1 MGAHVLFLVENQ
13 PYPYDPRIR
22 AQVAAL
28 VEAGYLVTVAGPTG
42 DGFETAAET
51 LDGVEVRRFR
61 APPPGRGLVGY
72 LREYLV
78 SFFLLARLTRNIH
91 RHHPLDVVFVCNPP
105 DLLILLALP
114 LARRGAGVVFDDREL
129 SPELFDAKFSRRGA
143 VGGAV
148 YRTLLLMERSA
159 FRHADTVLV
168 TNRSYAS
175 NPHLRGGVDENR
187 VFVVGNGPDPT
198 RIFPVDE
205 RPELRRGRTHLV
217 LWIGAMSK
225 QEGLEHL
232 LVAADEL
239 VNRRG
244 RSDVSF
250 ALVGPGD
257 VHDVLA
263 AEITRLELEGVV
275 EVRGRVDDELVR
287 AYIATADVCV
297 GADERTA
304 MNDRAAM
311 RKVFEYM
318 AMGRAVV
325 QFPLTEMRRLCG
337 DGTVYAGNA
346 DGTDL
351 ANRIE
356 ELLDDPDE
364 RKRLG
369 HAARRRVEE
378 QGLTWPQQVPS
389 LLAAVAAARDLGLA
403 RRRAHRR

>member
-1 MGAHVLFLVENQ
+1 MAGHVLFLVENQ

-28 VEAGYLVTVAGPTG
+28 LDAGYLVSVACPTG
-42 DGFETAAET
+42 EGFKSLAET
-51 LDGVEVRRFR
+51 LNGVEVRRFP
-61 APPPGRGLVGY
+61 APPPGRGVVGY
-72 LREYLV
+72 VREYLV
-78 SFFLLARLTRNIH
+78 SLFLLAGLTRRITSE
-91 RHHPLDVVFVCNPP
+91 RAVDTVVVCNPP

-114 LARRGAGVVFDDREL
+114 LARQGAGVVFDDREL
-129 SPELFDAKFSRRGA
+129 SPELFEAKFSR
-143 VGGAV
+143 GGMREAV
-148 YRTLLLMERSA
+148 YRTLLWMERSA
-159 FRHADTVLV
+159 FRRADCVLV

-175 NPHLRGGVDENR
+175 NPALRGGVEQDR
-187 VFVVGNGPDPT
+187 VFVVGNGPDPN
-198 RIFPVDE
+198 RIYPVPE
-205 RPELRRGRTHLV
+205 RPELRRGRAHLV

-239 VNRRG
+239 VNSRG

-250 ALVGPGD
+250 TLVGPGD

-263 AEITRLELEGVV
+263 AEIARLGLESAV

-337 DGTVYAGNA
+337 DATVYARNA
-346 DGTDL
+346 DGLDL
-351 ANRIE
+351 AVCIE
-356 ELLDDPDE
+356 QLLDDPAE

-369 HAARRRVEE
+369 EAARRRVEE
-378 QGLTWPQQVPS
+378 LGLAWPHQVPS
-389 LLAAVAAARDLGLA
+389 LLAAVATAHEVGSA
-403 RRRAHRR
+403 RRQTRRR